1 MFDVVMSITVLAA
14 FVLMGG
20 SVWLWRKQ
28 GPGKQ
33 SILMMIMA
41 FVILANV
48 VIWVVPLE
56 PAQSGAGTNASTA
69 SGD

>member
-1 MFDVVMSITVLAA
+1 MLDTVMSITVLAA

-20 SVWLWRKQ
+20 SIWLWRKQ

-33 SILMMIMA
+33 SILMMVLAFIM
-41 FVILANV
+41 LMNV
-48 VIWVVPLE
+48 VIWAIPME
-56 PAQSGAGTNASTA
+56 PELSGADTSASTP